1 MATAAINPNNA
12 LYAKKRKPTYIHAKA
27 AQKNF
32 VRKIYQNIIQEH
44 VLELEKIAT
53 DCDTF
58 QQNISEQEKD
68 LYHRSLVKQ
77 VNEWER
83 DSITKIKQ
91 IAEDCRRKLI
101 KLTDDNIAEIKKK
114 LNQFITD
121 FKKIRDDDDFHEIH
135 LNKLRLLLEELK
147 KRLQQPLN
155 VSILEKR
162 TSFINKISI
171 ITKASIS
178 G

>member
-1 MATAAINPNNA
+1 MATSATTSKQCFICGKDKAT
-12 LYAKKRKPTYIHAKA
+12 LYQCEGCSEKFCFADLLKHR
-27 AQKNF
+27 
-32 VRKIYQNIIQEH
+32 QEN
-44 VLELEKIAT
+44 VLELENIVT

-91 IAEDCRRKLI
+91 TAEDCRQKLI
-101 KLTDDNIAEIKKK
+101 KPTDDNIAEIKKK

-121 FKKIRDDDDFHEIH
+121 LRKIRDDDDFHEIH
-135 LNKLRLLLEELK
+135 LNKLRMFLEELK
-147 KRLQQPLN
+147 KELEQPLN
-155 VSILEKR
+155 VSILEER
-162 TSFINKISI
+162 TSFINKIL
-171 ITKASIS
+171 IS

>member
-1 MATAAINPNNA
+1 MATAAIHSKQCFICKKDRTN
-12 LYAKKRKPTYIHAKA
+12 LYQCEGCSEKFCLTDLPKHH
-27 AQKNF
+27 
-32 VRKIYQNIIQEH
+32 QEH

-68 LYHRSLVKQ
+68 LNHCSLVKQ

-91 IAEDCRRKLI
+91 TAEDCRQTLI
-101 KLTDDNIAEIKKK
+101 KPTGDNIAEIKKK

-121 FKKIRDDDDFHEIH
+121 LRKIRDDDDFHEIH
-135 LNKLRLLLEELK
+135 LNKLRMSLEELK
-147 KRLQQPLN
+147 KELEQPLN
-155 VSILEKR
+155 VSILEER

-171 ITKASIS
+171 S

>member
-1 MATAAINPNNA
+1 
-12 LYAKKRKPTYIHAKA
+12 
-27 AQKNF
+27 
-32 VRKIYQNIIQEH
+32 
-44 VLELEKIAT
+44 
-53 DCDTF
+53 
-58 QQNISEQEKD
+58 QEKD

-147 KRLQQPLN
+147 KKLQQPLN